1 MIQMPCE
8 AGSRS
13 DTPRMVPVST
23 NQRAT
28 VSTVDRVQEYMDH
41 VRNPTVLVLLGLAVV
56 WALVL
61 TPDLVRMYRQT
72 TSRRPTGLRSV
83 TQPVSR
89 RSSSGTM
96 GGIASPSTRSSGSAL
111 TSMSRTQ
118 AQQRR
123 SMVLFAL
130 LVLCVLTL
138 MGGVLMGGSVWG
150 VHLALDAALVGYVY
164 LLATRAQS
172 ERASNAQRASRTVR
186 RQADQQRPSYLQR
199 PAAPAPIMG
208 AVGEVFYLD
217 DARPGNAVAG
227 YVDEAYPAE
236 PAAYYEDEY
245 APVANYEDYVV
256 EAAYYDEAPVA
267 DGYNEKWAEPHQQLP
282 RSVGW

>member
-1 MIQMPCE
+1 
-8 AGSRS
+8 
-13 DTPRMVPVST
+13 
-23 NQRAT
+23 
-28 VSTVDRVQEYMDH
+28 MDH

-89 RSSSGTM
+89 HSSAGVM
-96 GGIASPSTRSSGSAL
+96 GGLASPSARSAPSAA
-111 TSMSRTQ
+111 MSRSQ

-123 SMVLFAL
+123 AMVLFAL
-130 LVLCVLTL
+130 MVLCVLTL
-138 MGGVLMGGSVWG
+138 MGGVLMGGSVWAI
-150 VHLALDAALVGYVY
+150 HLILDAALAGYVY
-164 LLATRAQS
+164 LLATRAS
-172 ERASNAQRASRTVR
+172 NERASNAQRAARTVR
-186 RQADQQRPSYLQR
+186 RQADQRRPSYLQQR
-199 PAAPAPIMG
+199 ATPAPAMG

-227 YVDEAYPAE
+227 YVDESYQDQ

-245 APVANYEDYVV
+245 APVASYEAYAD
-256 EAAYYDEAPVA
+256 EANYYDEAPAA
-267 DGYNEKWAEPHQQLP
+267 DGGYYEEWSEPAQPLR